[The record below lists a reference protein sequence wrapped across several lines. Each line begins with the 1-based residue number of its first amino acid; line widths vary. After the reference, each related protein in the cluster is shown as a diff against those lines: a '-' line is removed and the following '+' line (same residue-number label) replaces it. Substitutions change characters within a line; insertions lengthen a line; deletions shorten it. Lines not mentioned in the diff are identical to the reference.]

1 LRQIRWPELIKDY
14 DLTIKYN
21 PGRAN
26 VVANALSRKTAPPTT
41 DWFIADFERMG
52 ISYCFVGVANEETQF
67 ILRSAIIGER
77 GETKWSAITTSAST
91 HSRR

>member
-1 LRQIRWPELIKDY
+1 LIKDY

-21 PGRAN
+21 PGKAN
-26 VVANALSRKTAPPTT
+26 VVANVLSRKTVPPTA
-41 DWFIADFERMG
+41 DWFIAIFERMG
-52 ISYCFVGVANEETQF
+52 ISYHFAGVANEETQF

-77 GETKWSAITTSAST
+77 GKTKWSTITTSAST